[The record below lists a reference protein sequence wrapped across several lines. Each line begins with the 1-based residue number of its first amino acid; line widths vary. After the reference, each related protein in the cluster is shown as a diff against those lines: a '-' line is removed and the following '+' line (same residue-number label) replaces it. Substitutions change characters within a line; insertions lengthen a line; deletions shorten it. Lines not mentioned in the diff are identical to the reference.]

1 MKNNAISRILKE
13 DREYGKN
20 ELAQMKLDSFQEI
33 DKAMKKLDYDD
44 ASELMETAQ
53 QIIAVRED
61 SVFARY
67 VLGSIA
73 FVRRPHEDNIFM
85 QNLLITFYDNHNWTL
100 VEFLC
105 GMILGYNEN
114 RYALRILAD
123 CLVETGREDE
133 QWPVL
138 ERLVKVDFDERRIP
152 RQLGDHFLETGEK
165 DKAILYY
172 RRAMTRCI
180 SAKDVESIRA
190 LWSVLLDVQKE
201 DYGYFLGVA
210 EKVSTSV
217 DKGLSLTLLTDLYPH
232 YAGDMTRAVL
242 ILKKALEIDPSS
254 REARDEL
261 IKVYRK
267 KYEKS
272 ARLDE
277 CIRKSGL
284 DNHNEDVHKAIGFF
298 ETDIGFDVG
307 CFVYQRSTDRLGL
320 IQSMDDRQV
329 VVAFNK
335 SSKVTMT
342 PDMAFKALTPLPK
355 NNIRVL
361 KTAVPAKLAERIRKD
376 PRWALVTIMES
387 HNNRSSF
394 KEMKEELVPSVL
406 NAREWESFKSEA
418 RKILQEDPYFS
429 AVPGEN
435 DAYTLRSTPI
445 TQEEKQ
451 LLVFNA
457 EKDFYAK
464 VKILKDFIAKDL
476 DVESEAFSDMI
487 VFFDGQLAHYT
498 SEVDDKVLSSYL
510 LLDQLRTQNHIA
522 TAQMSVSV
530 DFADLYK
537 LIDDRIR
544 IFDQIGNA
552 DLKRT
557 YLEHVMECDRSWPEI
572 YRRCFPYY
580 TYSWIP
586 NALKT
591 NGKMSIYLEILS
603 DCVHS
608 YKENVDVFLWNY
620 RNATQA
626 EWEKAGITREDLLL
640 TLLLVLDYTASS
652 IELRKDVS
660 ENRKRNDLVVT
671 YLFKEK
677 LIFSAIDKGDR
688 DLASKIYSIIAN
700 DRNIDKGY
708 VIEVKHFIGEKYPDF
723 VFFDDQSISVN
734 EDELI
739 PMGFLCTRKAL
750 EEKIR
755 EKEHIEHVELQ
766 EVASEIADARA
777 LGDLRENAEYQYGK
791 DKQKNLNAR
800 LRTLTDEIEK
810 AQVITP
816 EMVNDGKI
824 SFGTEVTLHDNLQ
837 NKEVTYTILGQ
848 WESDP
853 DHGILNFKTPLGM
866 KLLNKTVGDELD
878 FSINGTQYSYKVVSI
893 RTASF

>member
-13 DREYGKN
+13 DREFTKS
-20 ELAQMKLDSFQEI
+20 ELSQMKLDSFQEI
-33 DKAMKKLDYDD
+33 DKVMKKLDYDE
-44 ASELMETAQ
+44 ASEVMEAAQ
-53 QIIAVRED
+53 EIISSRED
-61 SVFARY
+61 SVYARY

-85 QNLLITFYDNHNWTL
+85 QNLLITFYDNHNWTV

-105 GMILGYNEN
+105 NMILGYNEN

-123 CLVETGREDE
+123 CYVETGREDE
-133 QWPVL
+133 QWAVL

-152 RQLGDHFLETGEK
+152 RQLGDHFTETGDR
-165 DKAILYY
+165 DKALLYY

-180 SAKDVESIRA
+180 SARDVESIRG
-190 LWSVLLDVQKE
+190 LWSTLLDVQKE

-210 EKVSTSV
+210 EKVASSV
-217 DKGLSLTLLTDLYPH
+217 DRGLSLNLLTDLYPH
-232 YAGDMTRAVL
+232 YASDIPRAIL

-267 KYEKS
+267 KYAKS
-272 ARLDE
+272 SRLEE
-277 CIRKSGL
+277 CIHKSGL
-284 DNHNEDVHKAIGFF
+284 DNHNEDVHKAIAFF

-320 IQSMDDRQV
+320 IQSIDDRQV

-335 SSKVTMT
+335 SSKVSMT

-361 KTAVPAKLAERIRKD
+361 KTAVPGKLAERIRTD
-376 PRWALVTIMES
+376 ARWALVTIMES

-394 KEMKEELVPSVL
+394 KEMKEELVPSIL
-406 NAREWESFKSEA
+406 DARQWESFKTEA
-418 RKILQEDPYFS
+418 KRILQEDPYFS
-429 AVPGEN
+429 AVLGEN
-435 DAYTLRSTPI
+435 DTYTLRSTPI

-464 VKILKDFIAKDL
+464 VKIIKDFVAKDL
-476 DVESEAFSDMI
+476 DVESEAFSEMI
-487 VFFDGQLAHYT
+487 VFFNGQLSHYT
-498 SEVDDKVLSSYL
+498 QEITDKVLSSYL
-510 LLDQLRTQNHIA
+510 LLDQLRTQYHIA
-522 TAQMSVSV
+522 TAQMNANV
-530 DFADLYK
+530 DFGELYK
-537 LIDDRIR
+537 RIDDRIR

-557 YLEHVMECDRSWPEI
+557 YLEHVMECDKAWPEI
-572 YRRCFPYY
+572 YRKCFPYY

-586 NALKT
+586 NSLKA
-591 NGKMSIYLEILS
+591 NGKTAIYLDILADS
-603 DCVHS
+603 VHS

-620 RNATQA
+620 RNASQS
-626 EWEKAGITREDLLL
+626 EWEKAGISREDLLL

-652 IELRKDVS
+652 IELKKDVS

-677 LIFSAIDKGDR
+677 LVFTAIDKGDR

-700 DRNIDKGY
+700 DKNIDKGY
-708 VIEVKHFIGEKYPDF
+708 VIEVRHFIGEKYPDF
-723 VFFDDQSISVN
+723 VFFDDQNVVVN

-755 EKEHIEHVELQ
+755 EKDHIEHVELQ

-816 EMVNDGKI
+816 DMVNDSKI
-824 SFGTEVTLHDNLQ
+824 SFGTEVTLHDNIQ
-837 NKEVTYTILGQ
+837 NKDVTYTILGQ

-853 DHGILNFKTPLGM
+853 DNGILNFKTPLGM
-866 KLLNKTVGDELD
+866 KLLNRTVGDELE
-878 FSINGTQYSYKVVSI
+878 FSINGNPYSYKVVSI

>member
-284 DNHNEDVHKAIGFF
+284 NSANRDRWIG
-298 ETDIGFDVG
+298 
-307 CFVYQRSTDRLGL
+307 
-320 IQSMDDRQV
+320 
-329 VVAFNK
+329 
-335 SSKVTMT
+335 
-342 PDMAFKALTPLPK
+342 
-355 NNIRVL
+355 
-361 KTAVPAKLAERIRKD
+361 
-376 PRWALVTIMES
+376 
-387 HNNRSSF
+387 
-394 KEMKEELVPSVL
+394 
-406 NAREWESFKSEA
+406 
-418 RKILQEDPYFS
+418 
-429 AVPGEN
+429 
-435 DAYTLRSTPI
+435 
-445 TQEEKQ
+445 
-451 LLVFNA
+451 
-457 EKDFYAK
+457 
-464 VKILKDFIAKDL
+464 
-476 DVESEAFSDMI
+476 
-487 VFFDGQLAHYT
+487 
-498 SEVDDKVLSSYL
+498 
-510 LLDQLRTQNHIA
+510 
-522 TAQMSVSV
+522 
-530 DFADLYK
+530 
-537 LIDDRIR
+537 
-544 IFDQIGNA
+544 
-552 DLKRT
+552 
-557 YLEHVMECDRSWPEI
+557 
-572 YRRCFPYY
+572 
-580 TYSWIP
+580 
-586 NALKT
+586 
-591 NGKMSIYLEILS
+591 
-603 DCVHS
+603 
-608 YKENVDVFLWNY
+608 
-620 RNATQA
+620 
-626 EWEKAGITREDLLL
+626 
-640 TLLLVLDYTASS
+640 
-652 IELRKDVS
+652 
-660 ENRKRNDLVVT
+660 
-671 YLFKEK
+671 
-677 LIFSAIDKGDR
+677 
-688 DLASKIYSIIAN
+688 IIS
-700 DRNIDKGY
+700 R
-708 VIEVKHFIGEKYPDF
+708 
-723 VFFDDQSISVN
+723 
-734 EDELI
+734 
-739 PMGFLCTRKAL
+739 
-750 EEKIR
+750 
-755 EKEHIEHVELQ
+755 
-766 EVASEIADARA
+766 
-777 LGDLRENAEYQYGK
+777 
-791 DKQKNLNAR
+791 
-800 LRTLTDEIEK
+800 
-810 AQVITP
+810 
-816 EMVNDGKI
+816 
-824 SFGTEVTLHDNLQ
+824 
-837 NKEVTYTILGQ
+837 
-848 WESDP
+848 
-853 DHGILNFKTPLGM
+853 
-866 KLLNKTVGDELD
+866 
-878 FSINGTQYSYKVVSI
+878 
-893 RTASF
+893 